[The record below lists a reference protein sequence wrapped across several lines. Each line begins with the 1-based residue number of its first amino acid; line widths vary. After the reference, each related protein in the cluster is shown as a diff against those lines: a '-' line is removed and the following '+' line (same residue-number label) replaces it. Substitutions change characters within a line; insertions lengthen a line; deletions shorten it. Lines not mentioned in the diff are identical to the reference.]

1 MIETK
6 LGQCIGFFYLYSY
19 ILFGYDIVMYI
30 VATCKF
36 NVLGRV
42 VDSRIVDMY
51 RAWIMDPLILE
62 MSGSTSVYEVLHT
75 TFYVLIGT
83 GVLCNFGC

>member
-1 MIETK
+1 
-6 LGQCIGFFYLYSY
+6 
-19 ILFGYDIVMYI
+19 
-30 VATCKF
+30 
-36 NVLGRV
+36 
-42 VDSRIVDMY
+42 
-51 RAWIMDPLILE
+51 MDPLILE